1 MRGLPRLFSGEFGY
15 EVGWLLPAALLA
27 VVLVL
32 IARRGAPR
40 TDLTRAGAILFGGW
54 LLVDGL
60 VLSFMK
66 GMVHPYYCLSLVPA
80 VAALFAIGIHEM
92 WRNRAS
98 LLHRIGLAA
107 MLLTTGGWSAVI
119 LGRDAQSPP
128 VLRYTILALTV
139 IGVAALLWA
148 LSRNR
153 RRLAA
158 VALVLALAGSLA
170 GSTAYTIA
178 TIGRSHDGGG
188 ASVGPAT
195 AQRGGPGGGPGGPG
209 GFGDDTDS
217 PQLDAILAAT
227 NTEWSAA
234 INRSSAAAGLELST
248 HTAVMAIGGFTGA
261 DPVPTLSQFQA
272 DVAAHRI
279 GYYIAPDNNNGH
291 GPGFGANSHTDITN
305 WVAAN
310 FTSTKVGSDTVY
322 NLQAPLTAATG

>member
-1 MRGLPRLFSGEFGY
+1 VRGLPRLFTGEFGF
-15 EVGWLLPAALLA
+15 EIGWLLPAALLA

-32 IARRGAPR
+32 VSRRGAPR
-40 TDLTRAGAILFGGW
+40 TDLIRAGAILFGGW

-60 VLSFMK
+60 VLSFMQ
-66 GMVHPYYCLSLVPA
+66 GMAHPYYCLSLVPA
-80 VAALFAIGIHEM
+80 VAAMFAIGVHEM
-92 WRNRAS
+92 WRNRTS
-98 LLHRIGLAA
+98 VLHRIGLAA
-107 MLLTTGGWSAVI
+107 MLLSTGGGSAAI
-119 LGRDAQSPP
+119 LGGDAHWPP
-128 VLRYTILALTV
+128 ALPYTIAALTV

-158 VALVLALAGSLA
+158 AALALAITGALAGSA
-170 GSTAYTIA
+170 AYAIA
-178 TIGRSHDGGG
+178 TIGHSHDGGG

-195 AQRGGPGGGPGGPG
+195 AQRGEP
-209 GFGDDTDS
+209 GFGFGSDTDN

-272 DVAAHRI
+272 DVAADRI
-279 GYYIAPDNNNGH
+279 GYYIAPANNGH
-291 GPGFGANSHTDITN
+291 GPGLGANSHTDITN

-310 FTSTKVGSDTVY
+310 FTSTKVGSDTIY